1 MKKTL
6 IVSAV
11 AMAISGN
18 AIAAEMYGNIRL
30 GLRTSEYAGPDELD
44 VISGKLVLGSK
55 GSSDLGNGLT
65 ASYGIELEHDN
76 ADTKQPGSIA
86 VGPNTVVTG
95 NGWANDKSWVALEGG
110 FGKFIAGRF
119 GDLSGYACG
128 GTDLL
133 THGSAEA
140 CDSVFNTEPDDA
152 IQYRGSAGAF
162 EFGVIYVADGTGEN
176 PTHVGGKF
184 SADNWSV
191 GATFVSAGDLVAYGG
206 VPAGES
212 GSVIGGTFQL
222 GDIGLGVSVADNGA
236 NTDESAVDFGLY
248 MPLGPGNLAVVISDI
263 DLNDNDSADFDYNV
277 SMGGGA
283 YWGVEFNS
291 LDSAAED
298 RVTGY
303 LGMTF

>member
-1 MKKTL
+1 MRVILVKKTL

-30 GLRTSEYAGPDELD
+30 GLRTSDYAGPDELD

-55 GSSDLGNGLT
+55 GSTDLDNGMT
-65 ASYGIELEHDN
+65 VSYGVELEHDQ
-76 ADTKQPGSIA
+76 ADATGG
-86 VGPNTVVTG
+86 VTVVDF
-95 NGWANDKSWVALEGG
+95 DKSWIALQGG
-110 FGKFIAGRF
+110 FGKVIAGRF

-152 IQYRGSAGAF
+152 IQYRYSGGAF
-162 EFGVIYVADGTGEN
+162 DFGVIYVADGSGEN

-184 SADNWSV
+184 SGESWSV
-191 GATFVSAGDLVAYGG
+191 GATFVSAGDTTSYGG
-206 VPAGES
+206 VPQGES
-212 GSVIGGTFQL
+212 GSVIGGTLQL
-222 GDIGLGVSVADNGA
+222 GNIGLGVSMADNGA
-236 NTDESAVDFGLY
+236 AVDESAFDLGFY
-248 MPLGPGNLAVVISDI
+248 MPLGPGNLAVVYSDI
-263 DLNDNDSADFDYNV
+263 DLNADDSLDFDYNV

-291 LDSAAED
+291 RDSALED
-298 RVTGY
+298 RITGY
-303 LGMTF
+303 IGTTF